1 MKRSVADW
9 HRAFPDTVN
18 EVGDVLAE
26 GDLVAAR
33 WVTRGTH
40 RGEFLGLPASGRRV
54 EVTSSVGRA
63 SRGAAMAGAG
73 GAVLYAGL
81 LVLLAAVVFGLIE
94 AGLDAWLAALIVAAV
109 TLVIGAIV
117 TSIGVK
123 QIQSTEMAPK
133 QTAETVRE
141 NVEFVREQMK

>member
-1 MKRSVADW
+1 MVEREDS
-9 HRAFPDTVN
+9 R
-18 EVGDVLAE
+18 GI
-26 GDLVAAR
+26 GDL
-33 WVTRGTH
+33 
-40 RGEFLGLPASGRRV
+40 LGDLGRQVSTLVRKEIDLARV

-81 LVLLAAVVFGLIE
+81 LVLLAAIVFGLIE

-109 TLVIGAIV
+109 TLAIGGIV
-117 TSIGVK
+117 TSMGVK

-141 NVEFVREQMK
+141 NVEFVREQIK